1 MEKIYQ
7 PLTAQCLIR
16 GKKRTK
22 LSHADAISIYK
33 AKSTSVQANALGV
46 TYGVCE
52 KTIRDVWSGR
62 TWAKETWH
70 LEPARKTALKQIGR
84 PKGSKDSKPRKRR
97 VLPHPISKIDAGES
111 YFRYSKKSKV
121 ANCQFQDPFAS
132 TCIHEHQK
140 TSATS
145 LCCEMTLDDQIYL
158 WESK

>member
-1 MEKIYQ
+1 MEKIHQ
-7 PLTAQCLIR
+7 LLPPQCITR

-22 LSHADAISIYK
+22 LSNADAVSIFK
-33 AKSTSVQANALGV
+33 AKSTSVQANALGL
-46 TYGVCE
+46 TYGVSE

-70 LEPARKTALKQIGR
+70 LDPARKTALKQVGR

-111 YFRYSKKSKV
+111 SLLYSKESKF
-121 ANCQFQDPFAS
+121 ANYRFQDPFAS
-132 TCIHEHQK
+132 TCKNE
-140 TSATS
+140 TSANS
-145 LCCEMTLDDQIYL
+145 LCCEMTIDDQIYL